1 MPPAADP
8 RERLIV
14 ALDFPTAAAAL
25 DLVGRLEGQALWFKV
40 GLELFLTAGGGIVTS
55 LRERGYN
62 IFLDLKLHDIPNTV
76 AGAIRSVAPLGASLL
91 TVHAS
96 GGCAMLTAAA
106 EATAKS
112 NGPQLLAVTVLTSFD
127 AAQLACTGVLD
138 PIPTQV
144 LRLARMAE
152 KAGIHGMVCSP
163 EEVPSLRAE
172 LASNPLLVV
181 PGIRP
186 ASTEPANQLG
196 DQRRVAT
203 PASAIAA
210 GASKLVVGRP
220 ITQSPDPA
228 AATAAILAEIASAL

>member
-1 MPPAADP
+1 MTSASDP

-14 ALDFPTAAAAL
+14 ALDVPSAAEAL
-25 DLVGRLEGQALWFKV
+25 ELVARLEGRALWFKV
-40 GLELFLTAGGGIVTS
+40 GLELFLAAGGSIVTT

-62 IFLDLKLHDIPNTV
+62 VFLDLKLHDIPNTV

-91 TVHAS
+91 TVHAA
-96 GGCAMLTAAA
+96 GGCAMLNGAA
-106 EATAKS
+106 EATAKT

-127 AAQLACTGVLD
+127 AAQLACTGVSD
-138 PIPTQV
+138 PIPAQV

-152 KAGIHGMVCSP
+152 QAGIHGMVCSP
-163 EEVPSLRAE
+163 EEVPNLRAE
-172 LASNPLLVV
+172 LSSGPLLVI

-186 ASTEPANQLG
+186 ASAELG

-203 PASAIAA
+203 PAAAIAA

-220 ITQSPDPA
+220 ITQAANPA
-228 AATAAILAEIASAL
+228 AATEAILAEIASALYL

>member
-1 MPPAADP
+1 MPLAADP

-14 ALDFPTAAAAL
+14 ALDVPSAAEAL
-25 DLVGRLEGQALWFKV
+25 ELVARLEGRALWFKV
-40 GLELFLTAGGGIVTS
+40 GLELFLTAGGSVVTT
-55 LRERGYN
+55 LCERGYN
-62 IFLDLKLHDIPNTV
+62 VFLDLKLHDIPNTV

-106 EATAKS
+106 EATAQS
-112 NGPQLLAVTVLTSFD
+112 NGPRLLAVTVLTSFD
-127 AAQLACTGVLD
+127 AAQLAGTGVSD
-138 PIPTQV
+138 PVPTQV

-152 KAGIHGMVCSP
+152 RSGIHGMVCSP
-163 EEVPSLRAE
+163 QEVSSLRAE
-172 LASNPLLVV
+172 LAFNSLLVI

-186 ASTEPANQLG
+186 ASTEHG

-210 GASKLVVGRP
+210 GASMLVVGRP
-220 ITQSPDPA
+220 ITQSANPA
-228 AATAAILAEIASAL
+228 AATEDILAEIASSL